1 MTRKCGV
8 YASLIGLTFV
18 LALLPGAALAQ
29 SSIAGLVTDE
39 TGGVLPGVTIE
50 AASPALIERVR
61 TAFTDGQGRYAI
73 VDVRPGIYTVTF
85 TLPGFSTL
93 AREEIEVIANTNV
106 PIDAQLSVGEVAE
119 TITVS
124 GATPVIDVQQTARSQ
139 VLNRELLDALPTNR
153 TVNSVG
159 AIVPGIK
166 MSGTMVG
173 GLGSTR
179 VQNYVRAPGQHPRQ
193 NTVMVEGVDVSLGGW
208 GDGQQAYN
216 NFGTTQEIALQTN
229 PASAEVTGGGVS
241 LNLIPRDGGNDFSG
255 DVFFSGLVDAMQA
268 NNITPELMDRGLRT
282 PDGTEWIYDLNP
294 SVGGPIMQDRL
305 WYFVSGRLN
314 RAKLS
319 PAGASFFEV
328 DPATGFL
335 GPGSQQAFNDTATD
349 NISFRITWQ
358 VNETNK
364 ITTFRDQLAGGDQ

>member
-1 MTRKCGV
+1 M
-8 YASLIGLTFV
+8 
-18 LALLPGAALAQ
+18 
-29 SSIAGLVTDE
+29 
-39 TGGVLPGVTIE
+39 
-50 AASPALIERVR
+50 
-61 TAFTDGQGRYAI
+61 
-73 VDVRPGIYTVTF
+73 TF

-173 GLGSTR
+173 GAGVDQGAELR
-179 VQNYVRAPGQHPRQ
+179 PAPGQHPRQ

-229 PASAEVTGGGVS
+229 PASAEVHGGACRS
-241 LNLIPRDGGNDFSG
+241 
-255 DVFFSGLVDAMQA
+255 
-268 NNITPELMDRGLRT
+268 T
-282 PDGTEWIYDLNP
+282 
-294 SVGGPIMQDRL
+294 
-305 WYFVSGRLN
+305 
-314 RAKLS
+314 
-319 PAGASFFEV
+319 
-328 DPATGFL
+328 
-335 GPGSQQAFNDTATD
+335 
-349 NISFRITWQ
+349 
-358 VNETNK
+358 
-364 ITTFRDQLAGGDQ
+364 